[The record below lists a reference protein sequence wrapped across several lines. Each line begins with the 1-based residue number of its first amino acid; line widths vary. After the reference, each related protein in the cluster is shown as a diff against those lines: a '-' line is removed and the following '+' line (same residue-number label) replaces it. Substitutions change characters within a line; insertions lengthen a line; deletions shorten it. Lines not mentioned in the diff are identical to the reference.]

1 MRGLLYV
8 HPSHRVFTFSYEVRD
23 SQNAGQNCIG
33 IERLI
38 VHSSQYDEIYANIV
52 ERTKQL
58 RLGSALSQPQDGFVP
73 TVDCGAMINHGR
85 FNDLERVL
93 ETAENHGATID
104 AGGRRWKH
112 PYLENGA
119 YFSPTVVGNVDP
131 ASELAQRESKY
142 DIDLQRHL

>member
-1 MRGLLYV
+1 MLYIAD
-8 HPSHRVFTFSYEVRD
+8 HFH

-38 VHSSQYDEIYANIV
+38 VHSSQYDEVYAMLV
-52 ERTKQL
+52 ERTKQI

-73 TVDCGAMINHGR
+73 TVDCGAMINSDR

-93 ETAENHGATID
+93 STAENHGAVID
-104 AGGRRWKH
+104 QGGKRWKH

-119 YFSPTVVGNVDP
+119 YFTATVVGNVDP
-131 ASELAQRESKY
+131 QSELAQRERAYSS
-142 DIDLQRHL
+142 LLCRCNH